1 MVGFFSVC
9 GKLYSLLSKDYSVE
23 SPQDKFLKCTKSIV
37 ENYFLKMAKGG
48 IKLIVDLKFFQT
60 REQSLDFINE
70 PVKLRF
76 VLFPFL
82 LNFGHLFES

>member
-48 IKLIVDLKFFQT
+48 IKLIVDLNFSKINKGIKFI
-60 REQSLDFINE
+60 LI
-70 PVKLRF
+70 L
-76 VLFPFL
+76 
-82 LNFGHLFES
+82 